1 MWIRGRVSVDT
12 TNKQSII
19 CQSLPSRGTSM
30 RVWLALTILGFAT
43 ARGTAGEPS
52 LRSIAIF
59 PPENKH
65 NHASCVIEVSNGDLL
80 AAWYSG
86 SGERTADDVQIHG
99 AWLKAGE
106 EAWGPRFTMADT
118 PGYPDCN
125 PALFAAPDG
134 TIRLFWP
141 TILDHRWEGALLKY
155 AVARDDGERSGPPR
169 WMKEGVLH
177 VTPTGF
183 APAMDRAIHS
193 LPEATGEPTKSYLD
207 RLTVRSKDE
216 LYQRLGWMPRVHP
229 TVLPSGRWLL
239 PLYSDTFDA
248 SIVAIS
254 DDRGA
259 SWSASEPMLG
269 FGNIQPSLVR
279 KADGTIVAFMRD
291 NGKHRKIRVSTS
303 RDEGRS
309 WSSVTDSILPNP
321 GAGIEAIRL
330 AGGRWAIVYND
341 TARGRHSLAV
351 SLSDDEGTTWKS
363 TRHIERLTEGQGAFH
378 YPSLLQT
385 RDSKIH
391 VTYTRRQGT
400 EGSTIQHA
408 VFTEEW
414 LTGAR

>member
-1 MWIRGRVSVDT
+1 
-12 TNKQSII
+12 
-19 CQSLPSRGTSM
+19 M
-30 RVWLALTILGFAT
+30 RTWLALTLVGLA
-43 ARGTAGEPS
+43 ASPGLASEPP
-52 LRSIAIF
+52 LRSVAIF

-65 NHASCVIEVSNGDLL
+65 NHASCVIELSNGDLL

-86 SGERTADDVQIHG
+86 SGERTADDVQIQG

-106 EAWGPRFTMADT
+106 QAWGPRFTMADT

-125 PALFAAPDG
+125 PALFAAPDR

-155 AVARDDGERSGPPR
+155 AVARDDGDRSGPPR
-169 WMKEGVLH
+169 WSKEGVLH

-183 APAMDRAIHS
+183 GPAMDGAIRS
-193 LPEATGEPTKSYLD
+193 LPDSAREAAKPHLD
-207 RLTVRSKDE
+207 RLASRSKDE

-239 PLYSDTFDA
+239 PLYSDTFSA

-254 DDRGA
+254 DDGGA
-259 SWSASEPMLG
+259 SWSASGPMIG

-279 KADGTIVAFMRD
+279 KSDGTIVAFMRD
-291 NGKHRKIRVSTS
+291 NGSHRKIRLSTS

-309 WSSVTDSILPNP
+309 WSPVTDSALPNP

-330 AGGRWAIVYND
+330 ASGRWALVYND
-341 TARGRHSLAV
+341 TERGRHSLAI

-363 TRHIERLTEGQGAFH
+363 TRPIERLADGQGAFH
-378 YPSLLQT
+378 YPSLLQS
-385 RDSKIH
+385 RDGKIH
-391 VTYTRRQGT
+391 VTYTRRIAK

-408 VFTEEW
+408 IFGEEW
-414 LTGAR
+414 ATTTP